1 MVGNGLGLLV
11 SFEGGRAGA
20 GMGAGA
26 AAAAGASVEVLYRE
40 VSFPAAAVGMGSRAG
55 SFWMRW

>member
-26 AAAAGASVEVLYRE
+26 AAGASVEVLYRE
-40 VSFPAAAVGMGSRAG
+40 VSFPAADVGMGSRAG